1 MIVSTDPTL
10 LYVPKYQKKNLKS
23 PNFEV
28 ISAYAIV
35 HPTSQDFLNS
45 LIYV

>member
-1 MIVSTDPTL
+1 MIVSTDSTL

-28 ISAYAIV
+28 LYVYIIV
-35 HPTSQDFLNS
+35 HLTSQNFVS
-45 LIYV
+45 ILILV

>member
-1 MIVSTDPTL
+1 MIVSTDSTL

-28 ISAYAIV
+28 ISTYAKV
-35 HPTSQDFLNS
+35 HPTSQDFVYS